1 MYLNLIFLHIKYD
14 DWIRIYSNYV
24 FKRFND
30 FKLAYQKT
38 ANYEEINKL
47 IVEHFKLVGGGEGTG
62 YRNGFKKGVVE

>member
-1 MYLNLIFLHIKYD
+1 
-14 DWIRIYSNYV
+14 
-24 FKRFND
+24 
-30 FKLAYQKT
+30 LAYQKT